1 MAYVGTPLDTTNA
14 FQSLAGKRFSGD
26 ASTTDFTLDSSPNS
40 TLDIEVFV
48 GNVRQDPNSA
58 YTISGTTL
66 TFTGAPPSG
75 TNNIYV
81 VHQAKAVGTIGIPD
95 DTVNSQTDIGGA
107 IADAD
112 LFLVDDG
119 AGGTLRKTAAS
130 RLKTYAGFDVSSI
143 TGATALA
150 TQPAATDEIV
160 ISDGGTLKRLDI
172 KHIQN
177 TPAFCAYIGSDQT
190 GASDNTATLVAFNA
204 ELFDSDSTYTNTA
217 SNYKF
222 TPAIAGKYF
231 ISAFVQIDSNSANVI
246 NEAQMFIY
254 KNGSAV
260 SQANFDDD
268 NNNGDRVTLSSS
280 LALVCDDNDYIQVYA
295 QANVNSGTVN
305 FKQDGYFTGFR
316 LAGIE

>member
-1 MAYVGTPLDTTNA
+1 MAYLGTPIDTRNQ
-14 FQSLAGKRFSGD
+14 FQSLQGKRFNGD
-26 ASTTDFTLDSSPNS
+26 GSTTAFTLDVAPSSV
-40 TLDIEVFV
+40 LDIEVFV

-58 YTISGTTL
+58 YTLSGTTL

-81 VHQAKAVGTIGIPD
+81 VHQAKSVGTIGIPD
-95 DTVNSQTDIGGA
+95 DTISARTLVTADSSADHVIIEDATDGE
-107 IADAD
+107 
-112 LFLVDDG
+112 
-119 AGGTLRKTAAS
+119 
-130 RLKTYAGFDVSSI
+130 LKKALYPSGFDVSSI

-190 GASDNTATLVAFNA
+190 SVSDNTATLVSFNA

-231 ISAFVQIDSNSANVI
+231 ISAFVQIDSATANVI

>member
-1 MAYVGTPLDTTNA
+1 MAQTKIK
-14 FQSLAGKRFSGD
+14 AGGF
-26 ASTTDFTLDSSPNS
+26 
-40 TLDIEVFV
+40 
-48 GNVRQDPNSA
+48 
-58 YTISGTTL
+58 
-66 TFTGAPPSG
+66 
-75 TNNIYV
+75 
-81 VHQAKAVGTIGIPD
+81 
-95 DTVNSQTDIGGA
+95 
-107 IADAD
+107 DAD
-112 LFLVDDG
+112 V
-119 AGGTLRKTAAS
+119 
-130 RLKTYAGFDVSSI
+130 I
-143 TGATALA
+143 TGTTALA
-150 TQPAATDEIV
+150 AQPASTDEII

-177 TPAFCAYIGSDQT
+177 TPAFNAYIGSDQT